1 MQKKLCLILF
11 IILLGTTFIGCG
23 NLNDGEQ
30 EAARG
35 ASEKIGKKAGSYN
48 LEKID
53 KKVAQAN
60 QTFAFDIFKKLNEE
74 DSNNSIFISP
84 FSISQALAMTYNG
97 AEGTTKEAMEKTL
110 GFMEID
116 PTVVNESYKNL
127 NNYLGNVDK
136 KITLNIGN
144 SIWIK
149 EGQVVNRD
157 FISRNKDGFNAKVET
172 MDFSDPKL
180 VDTMNKWIKE
190 ATNGMIDKMIDPP
203 IPEDTFMYLINAIYF
218 KGDWKTEFDSK
229 LTYRD
234 DFKAIDGTVQIVN
247 MMTKSHNSY
256 EYTANDKIKAVRLPY
271 GNGKTSMYILL
282 PRPGIDINEYINE
295 LTIDEWRGIKKTLI
309 NTDDILFGLP
319 KFKLEYGDKSLNN
332 SLKSLGMEEAFE
344 RNADFSGIC
353 DEIYIS
359 DVIHKA
365 VIEVNEKGTEAAAVT
380 KVKMED
386 NAASEAITFI
396 VDHPFLFI
404 INDDVMDTILF
415 MGKVVSIEE

>member
-30 EAARG
+30 EAAIG

-172 MDFSDPKL
+172 MDF
-180 VDTMNKWIKE
+180 
-190 ATNGMIDKMIDPP
+190 P
-203 IPEDTFMYLINAIYF
+203 IL
-218 KGDWKTEFDSK
+218 S
-229 LTYRD
+229 
-234 DFKAIDGTVQIVN
+234 
-247 MMTKSHNSY
+247 
-256 EYTANDKIKAVRLPY
+256 
-271 GNGKTSMYILL
+271 
-282 PRPGIDINEYINE
+282 
-295 LTIDEWRGIKKTLI
+295 
-309 NTDDILFGLP
+309 
-319 KFKLEYGDKSLNN
+319 
-332 SLKSLGMEEAFE
+332 
-344 RNADFSGIC
+344 
-353 DEIYIS
+353 
-359 DVIHKA
+359 
-365 VIEVNEKGTEAAAVT
+365 
-380 KVKMED
+380 
-386 NAASEAITFI
+386 
-396 VDHPFLFI
+396 
-404 INDDVMDTILF
+404 
-415 MGKVVSIEE
+415 